1 MEMVNAMHECKAV
14 VGYLRN
20 DEETK
25 TKWNKEVCIWM
36 SMCVHIGCD
45 QIYEELEQKI
55 SKLCKICMNTLC
67 LNGKYEMGFKWE
79 LMKWI

>member
-1 MEMVNAMHECKAV
+1 
-14 VGYLRN
+14 
-20 DEETK
+20 
-25 TKWNKEVCIWM
+25 M

-79 LMKWI
+79 LMK